1 MRYKVSIHLVHEK
14 INQAIAILNEKDID
28 LWMIFVRESGTMR
41 DPAME
46 MVVGTNATWQS
57 AFLINK
63 NGDTTAIV
71 GSLEVPNM
79 QMVGTYKNVIGYL
92 QSVKEPLLEY
102 LSKNNPQKIAVN
114 YSINSNLA
122 DGLTHGL
129 YLILKKHLEGT
140 DFLERFISSEDI
152 IASLRGRKS
161 ASEIELMKVAVM
173 HTEEIFEEATR
184 FIAPGKTE
192 IEIAEYVRTKIYE
205 RGLGLAWA
213 EDHCPSVFT
222 GPDTAGAH
230 AGPTD
235 RKVEKGHII
244 NMDFGVK
251 YNGYCSDMQR
261 TWYILKDSEDVAP
274 ESVQRGFEVL
284 KTAIQKAKEVVRPG
298 IKGCEVDDAARNY
311 ITQNGY
317 AEYQHGLGHQLG
329 RTAHD
334 GGGGLFPRWERYGN
348 LPYIPIEENQIYTI
362 EPRLFVEGHGVIT
375 MEEEVVVTK
384 DGCEYLTNPQT
395 ELMLIK

>member
-1 MRYKVSIHLVHEK
+1 MSKNLITEK
-14 INQAIAILNEKDID
+14 IQQAVSILNEKDID
-28 LWMIFVRESGTMR
+28 LWMTFVRESGTMR

-57 AFLINK
+57 AFLINR

-79 QMVGTYKNVIGYL
+79 NMVGTYNNVVGYV
-92 QSVKEPLLEY
+92 QSVKEPLVEY
-102 LSKNNPQKIAVN
+102 LTKHDPKKIAVN

-129 YLILKKHLEGT
+129 FLILQKHLEGT
-140 DFLERFISSEDI
+140 PFVERFVSSEEI

-161 ASEIELMKVAVM
+161 SSEIELMKTAVK
-173 HTEEIFEEATR
+173 HTEEIFEEVTK
-184 FIAPGKTE
+184 FIAPGKSE
-192 IEIAEYVRTKIYE
+192 LEIATFVKERIFE

-230 AGPTD
+230 SGPTD
-235 RKVEKGHII
+235 RKVKKGHII

-261 TWYILKDSEDVAP
+261 TWYILRDGEDTAP
-274 ESVQRGFEVL
+274 NEVQRGFDVL
-284 KTAIQKAKEVVRPG
+284 KTAIQKAKAVIRPG
-298 IKGCEVDDAARNY
+298 VKGCEVDETARNY
-311 ITQNGY
+311 ITENGY

-348 LPYIPIEENQIYTI
+348 LPFLPIEENQIYTI
-362 EPRLFVEGHGVIT
+362 EPRLFVEGHGVVT

-384 DGCEYLTNPQT
+384 DGCEYLTNPQI
-395 ELMLIK
+395 ELILIK

>member
-1 MRYKVSIHLVHEK
+1 MSTNLVTEK
-14 INQAIAILNEKDID
+14 IQQAISILNEKDID
-28 LWMIFVRESGTMR
+28 LWMTFVRESGTMR

-57 AFLINK
+57 AFLINR

-79 QMVGTYKNVIGYL
+79 KMVGTYKNVIGYL
-92 QSVKEPLLEY
+92 QSVKEPLHEY
-102 LSKNNPQKIAVN
+102 LSKENPQKIALN
-114 YSINSNLA
+114 YSLNSNLA

-129 YLILKKHLEGT
+129 YVILKKHLEGT
-140 DFLERFISSEDI
+140 SFVDRFVSSEEI

-161 ASEIELMKVAVM
+161 SSEIELMKIAVN
-173 HTEEIFEEATR
+173 HTEEIFVEATE
-184 FIAPGKTE
+184 FIKPGKTE
-192 IEIAEYVRTKIYE
+192 IEIAQFVKERIFA

-230 AGPTD
+230 AGPTN

-251 YNGYCSDMQR
+251 YKGYCSDMQR
-261 TWYILKDSEDVAP
+261 TWYILRDGEDTAP
-274 ESVQRGFEVL
+274 TEVQRGFDVL
-284 KTAIQKAKEVVRPG
+284 KTAIKKAKAVVRPG
-298 IKGCEVDDAARNY
+298 LKGCEVDDAARNF
-311 ITQNGY
+311 IVENGY

-334 GGGGLFPRWERYGN
+334 GGGGFFPRWERYGN
-348 LPYIPIEENQIYTI
+348 LPFLPIEENQIYTI
-362 EPRLFVEGHGVIT
+362 EPRLFVEGHGVVT
-375 MEEEVVVTK
+375 MEEEIVVTK
-384 DGCEYLTNPQT
+384 DGCEYLTNPQI
-395 ELMLIK
+395 ELILIK

>member
-1 MRYKVSIHLVHEK
+1 VSTNLVTEK
-14 INQAIAILNEKDID
+14 IQQAISILNEKEID
-28 LWMIFVRESGTMR
+28 LWMTFVRESGTMR

-57 AFLINK
+57 AFLINR

-79 QMVGTYKNVIGYL
+79 NTVGTYENVVGYL
-92 QSVKEPLLEY
+92 QSVKEPLVEY
-102 LSKNNPQKIAVN
+102 LTKHDPKKIAVN

-129 YLILKKHLEGT
+129 FLILQKHLEGT
-140 DFLERFISSEDI
+140 SFIKRFVTSEEI
-152 IASLRGRKS
+152 IAALRGRKS
-161 ASEIELMKVAVM
+161 ATEIATMKEAVRF
-173 HTEEIFEEATR
+173 TEEIFVEATE
-184 FIAPGKTE
+184 FIKPGKTE
-192 IEIAEYVRTKIYE
+192 IEIAQFVKGRIFA

-261 TWYILKDSEDVAP
+261 TWYILRDGEDTAP
-274 ESVQRGFEVL
+274 TEVQRGFDVL
-284 KTAIQKAKEVVRPG
+284 KTAIQKAKAVVRPG
-298 IKGCEVDDAARNY
+298 IKGCEVDDAARNF
-311 ITQNGY
+311 IVENGY

-334 GGGGLFPRWERYGN
+334 GGGGFFPRWERYGN
-348 LPYIPIEENQIYTI
+348 LPFLPIEENQIYTI
-362 EPRLFVEGHGVIT
+362 EPRLFVEGHGVVT
-375 MEEEVVVTK
+375 MEEEIVVTK
-384 DGCEYLTNPQT
+384 DGCEYLSNPQI
-395 ELMLIK
+395 ELILIK

>member
-1 MRYKVSIHLVHEK
+1 MSKNLITEK
-14 INQAIAILNEKDID
+14 IQQAVSILNEKDID
-28 LWMIFVRESGTMR
+28 LWMTFVRESGTMR

-57 AFLINK
+57 AFLINR

-79 QMVGTYKNVIGYL
+79 NMVGTYKNVVGYV
-92 QSVKEPLLEY
+92 QSVKEPLVEY
-102 LSKNNPQKIAVN
+102 LTKHDPKKIAVN

-129 YLILKKHLEGT
+129 FLILQKHLEGT
-140 DFLERFISSEDI
+140 PFIERFVSSEEI

-161 ASEIELMKVAVM
+161 SSEIELMKTAVK
-173 HTEEIFEEATR
+173 HTEEIFEEATK
-184 FIAPGKTE
+184 FIAPGKSE
-192 IEIAEYVRTKIYE
+192 LEIATFVKERIFE

-230 AGPTD
+230 SGPTD

-261 TWYILKDSEDVAP
+261 TWYILRDGEDTAP
-274 ESVQRGFEVL
+274 NEVQRGFDVL
-284 KTAIQKAKEVVRPG
+284 KTAIQKAKAVIRPG
-298 IKGCEVDDAARNY
+298 VKGCEVDETARNY
-311 ITQNGY
+311 ITENGY

-348 LPYIPIEENQIYTI
+348 LPFLPIEENQIFTI
-362 EPRLFVEGHGVIT
+362 EPRLFVEGHGVVT

-384 DGCEYLTNPQT
+384 DGCEYLTHPQI
-395 ELMLIK
+395 ELILIK

>member
-1 MRYKVSIHLVHEK
+1 MSKNLVTEK
-14 INQAIAILNEKDID
+14 IQQAVSILNEKDID
-28 LWMIFVRESGTMR
+28 LWMTFVRESGTMR

-57 AFLINK
+57 AFLINR

-79 QMVGTYKNVIGYL
+79 NMVGTYKNVVGYV
-92 QSVKEPLLEY
+92 QSVKEPLVEY
-102 LSKNNPQKIAVN
+102 LTKHDPKKIAVN

-129 YLILKKHLEGT
+129 FLILQKHLEGT
-140 DFLERFISSEDI
+140 PFIERFVSSEEI

-161 ASEIELMKVAVM
+161 SSEIELMKTAVK
-173 HTEEIFEEATR
+173 HTEEIFEEATK
-184 FIAPGKTE
+184 FIAPGKSE
-192 IEIAEYVRTKIYE
+192 LEIATFVKERIFE

-230 AGPTD
+230 SGPTD
-235 RKVEKGHII
+235 RKVKKGHII

-261 TWYILKDSEDVAP
+261 TWYILRDGEDTAP
-274 ESVQRGFEVL
+274 NEVQRGFDVL
-284 KTAIQKAKEVVRPG
+284 KTAIQKAKAVIRPG
-298 IKGCEVDDAARNY
+298 VKGCEVDETARNY
-311 ITQNGY
+311 ITENGY

-348 LPYIPIEENQIYTI
+348 LPFLPIEENQIFTI
-362 EPRLFVEGHGVIT
+362 EPRLFVEGHGIVT

-384 DGCEYLTNPQT
+384 DGCEYLTNPQI
-395 ELMLIK
+395 ELILIK

>member
-1 MRYKVSIHLVHEK
+1 VSTNLVTEK
-14 INQAIAILNEKDID
+14 IQQAISILNEKDID
-28 LWMIFVRESGTMR
+28 LWMTFVRESGTMR

-57 AFLINK
+57 AFLINR

-79 QMVGTYKNVIGYL
+79 KMVGTYKNVIGYL
-92 QSVKEPLLEY
+92 QSVKEPLHEY
-102 LSKNNPQKIAVN
+102 LSKENPQKIALN
-114 YSINSNLA
+114 YSLNSNLA

-129 YLILKKHLEGT
+129 YVILKKHLEGT
-140 DFLERFISSEDI
+140 SFVDRFVSSEEI

-161 ASEIELMKVAVM
+161 SSEIELMKIAVN
-173 HTEEIFEEATR
+173 HTEEIFVEATE
-184 FIAPGKTE
+184 FIKPGKTE
-192 IEIAEYVRTKIYE
+192 IEIAQFVKERIFA

-230 AGPTD
+230 AGPTN

-251 YNGYCSDMQR
+251 YKGYCSDMQR
-261 TWYILKDSEDVAP
+261 TWYILRDGEDTAP
-274 ESVQRGFEVL
+274 TEVQRGFDVL
-284 KTAIQKAKEVVRPG
+284 KTAIKKAKAVVRPG
-298 IKGCEVDDAARNY
+298 LKGCEVDDAARNF
-311 ITQNGY
+311 IVENGY

-334 GGGGLFPRWERYGN
+334 GGGGFFPRWERYGN
-348 LPYIPIEENQIYTI
+348 LPFLPIEENQIYTI
-362 EPRLFVEGHGVIT
+362 EPRLFVEGHGVVT
-375 MEEEVVVTK
+375 MEEEIVVTK
-384 DGCEYLTNPQT
+384 DGCEYLTNPQI
-395 ELMLIK
+395 ELILIK